1 MTLSRIL
8 AFAVAIA
15 AVAAA
20 TVVCVVAA
28 AFAVYALATIYLG
41 PAGAAAVVVGV
52 FALIAVGAAWAALRK
67 ASPKTRSGGKTT
79 DLGLIDRAF
88 GIARER
94 PMIALGAAAV
104 AVTVLLRNP
113 AMVSALVSAFLAGG
127 ATKPKR

>member
-1 MTLSRIL
+1 MTFSRIL

-20 TVVCVVAA
+20 TVVCIVAA
-28 AFAVYALATIYLG
+28 AFAVYALAKIYLS

-52 FALIAVGAAWAALRK
+52 FALIAVVAAWAALRK
-67 ASPKTRSGGKTT
+67 ASPKTRPGDKAEDG
-79 DLGLIDRAF
+79 GLIDRAF

-94 PMIALGAAAV
+94 PMMALGAAAV

-113 AMVSALVSAFLAGG
+113 AMISALVSAFLAGG
-127 ATKPKR
+127 ATKPRR

>member
-8 AFAVAIA
+8 TFAVAIA

-20 TVVCVVAA
+20 TVVCIVAA
-28 AFAVYALATIYLG
+28 AFAAYALAKIYLG
-41 PAGAAAVVVGV
+41 PAGAAAVVVGI
-52 FALIAVGAAWAALRK
+52 FALVAVVAAWAALRK
-67 ASPKTRSGGKTT
+67 ASPKTRPDGKAE
-79 DLGLIDRAF
+79 DGGLIDRAF

-94 PMIALGAAAV
+94 PMMALGAAAV

-113 AMVSALVSAFLAGG
+113 AMISALVSAFLAGG